1 MRKIFFL
8 ISIILLNACAIKK
21 EKNITSTIIAFS
33 EKYQYQRNE
42 IDPYNSK
49 MFLYNKIVIKSTNE
63 DFILTNII
71 SIIDLYENK
80 YKKKYTFSKYITGL
94 LNENLLINIK
104 ELDPIANPI
113 IFKLS
118 SYIIKEYKSI
128 GLLNFKKKIF
138 NYKKQ
143 FQNTMS

>member
-63 DFILTNII
+63 DFILT
-71 SIIDLYENK
+71 
-80 YKKKYTFSKYITGL
+80 
-94 LNENLLINIK
+94 
-104 ELDPIANPI
+104 
-113 IFKLS
+113 
-118 SYIIKEYKSI
+118 
-128 GLLNFKKKIF
+128 
-138 NYKKQ
+138 
-143 FQNTMS
+143 